1 MEIETDDRTD
11 VTGKTTVD
19 QSSLA
24 GIIGYRL
31 RRAQIAIFQDFIESF
46 ASMNIRPV
54 DYSILRLVGDNPGVR
69 QGQLGEALGIKR
81 ANMVNLIHE
90 LEGRGLVERRAVA
103 GDRRSRALHLTCEGK
118 AFVAKLQE
126 VWTVHEQRFIDRLG
140 GEAERDRLIG
150 LLDRIA
156 GLP

>member
-1 MEIETDDRTD
+1 MAGNTGSARPCTKSATRTTQP
-11 VTGKTTVD
+11 V
-19 QSSLA
+19 
-24 GIIGYRL
+24 
-31 RRAQIAIFQDFIESF
+31 FIDSF
-46 ASMNIRPV
+46 AALDVRPV
-54 DYSILRLVGDNPGVR
+54 DYSIIRLVGENPGVR

-118 AFVAKLQE
+118 AFVARLQE

-140 GEAERDRLIG
+140 GEAERDRLIA